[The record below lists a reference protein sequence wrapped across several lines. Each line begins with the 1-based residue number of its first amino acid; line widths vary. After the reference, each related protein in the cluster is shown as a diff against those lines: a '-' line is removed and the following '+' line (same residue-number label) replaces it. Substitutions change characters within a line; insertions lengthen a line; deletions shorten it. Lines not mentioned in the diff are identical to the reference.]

1 MANIIDYCEN
11 ELRSFDAFPFSE
23 VDSLVL
29 AQLAYLEYKDA
40 VSPRFQRMGAPALKE
55 LFRAELFEGML
66 GSIRAP
72 QLNRALLAA
81 CAASPRFRDIRLCGY
96 VSQLDI
102 AQQKQFAAVTFLLP
116 DGSVYAAFRGTDGT
130 LVGWKEDFN
139 MVYRTPVPAQEQ
151 AALYLTKAMKVFPRV
166 PFRTGGHSKGG
177 NLAVFAAMKA
187 AASEKKRL
195 AAVYSHDGPGFRS
208 DVFAGQAFSS
218 VEASVRKTMPQSA
231 VIGMLL
237 QSQERYTVVQSDEFW
252 LGQHDPF
259 SWQVENSAF
268 LQAEAV
274 TQASEFLGST
284 LAQWLETLP
293 DDKRQELVDTL
304 FSLLEATGAETLGDL
319 GKNWQQNIAAV
330 YEAGKALDEETRS
343 WIFSVFAA
351 LGKLAVKNIDIL
363 PDWAELPDA
372 GKSAW
377 EKLQSYFEEKKA
389 NPAQR

>member
-1 MANIIDYCEN
+1 M
-11 ELRSFDAFPFSE
+11 
-23 VDSLVL
+23 
-29 AQLAYLEYKDA
+29 
-40 VSPRFQRMGAPALKE
+40 
-55 LFRAELFEGML
+55 
-66 GSIRAP
+66 
-72 QLNRALLAA
+72 
-81 CAASPRFRDIRLCGY
+81 
-96 VSQLDI
+96 
-102 AQQKQFAAVTFLLP
+102 
-116 DGSVYAAFRGTDGT
+116 
-130 LVGWKEDFN
+130 
-139 MVYRTPVPAQEQ
+139 
-151 AALYLTKAMKVFPRV
+151 
-166 PFRTGGHSKGG
+166 
-177 NLAVFAAMKA
+177 
-187 AASEKKRL
+187 
-195 AAVYSHDGPGFRS
+195 
-208 DVFAGQAFSS
+208 
-218 VEASVRKTMPQSA
+218 
-231 VIGMLL
+231 
-237 QSQERYTVVQSDEFW
+237 VQSDEFW

-389 NPAQR
+389 DPAQK